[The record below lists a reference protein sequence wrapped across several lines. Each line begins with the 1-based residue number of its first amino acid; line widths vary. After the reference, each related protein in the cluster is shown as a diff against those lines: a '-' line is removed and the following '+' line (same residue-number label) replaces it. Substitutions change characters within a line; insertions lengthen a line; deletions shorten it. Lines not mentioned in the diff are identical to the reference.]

1 MRQMII
7 LLIMVLVQGCGG
19 IETSIKMTMQSTV
32 LLESVELDPWS
43 GMPHG
48 GSGVA
53 VAPNI
58 ILTAKHVGVLA
69 SNWVVED
76 SRGNRFEVI
85 QIVLHRTED
94 AALMIL
100 AESVFS
106 PMELGT
112 RDGCYVGQLVYI
124 VGCPYNKRL
133 INSVSVGAIS
143 ALSRE
148 YGGLDPSGENSWDD
162 VLQIDCFVYPGNS
175 GGPVSTVDGVVRG
188 IVSGGLRGTNITF
201 VIPVDELIDEFMPYL
216 ER

>member
-7 LLIMVLVQGCGG
+7 LLIMVLVQGCGT

-58 ILTAKHVGVLA
+58 ILTAKHVAVLA

-76 SRGNRFEVI
+76 SQGNRFEVI
-85 QIVLHRTED
+85 QIILHETED

-100 AESVFS
+100 VESAFS

-112 RDGCYVGQLVYI
+112 REGCYIGQSVYI
-124 VGCPYNKRL
+124 VGSPYNKRL
-133 INSVSVGAIS
+133 INSVSIGAIS

-148 YGGLDPSGENSWDD
+148 YVDLVGGDFWDD
-162 VLQIDCFVYPGNS
+162 VLQIDCFAYPGNS

-188 IVSGGLRGTNITF
+188 IVSGNLRGTNITF
-201 VIPVDELIDEFMPYL
+201 VIPVDEFIDEFTPYL
-216 ER
+216 KR